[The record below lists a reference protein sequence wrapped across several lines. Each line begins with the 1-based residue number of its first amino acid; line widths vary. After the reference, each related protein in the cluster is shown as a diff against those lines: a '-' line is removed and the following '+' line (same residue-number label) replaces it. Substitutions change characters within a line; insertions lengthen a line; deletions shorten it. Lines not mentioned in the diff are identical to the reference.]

1 MLLTAQLKEM
11 QKNHFLHWNGAVA
24 SDFLLLSLNGS
35 ETVSTP
41 FCYELRSVTAL
52 DEKGIAALHG
62 KAVSC
67 EIGDGIHNLPRRYL
81 HGIVTRIQRKRD
93 AYGQTECLFR
103 LEPAFALL
111 QSGRSTRVWQNM
123 TVADLVSKLLGEH
136 NISQVDLQLR
146 NSYQKREYCIQ
157 YRESD
162 FDFIS
167 RLLEEEGIYYF
178 FKHQEN
184 QHQMVLADHPA
195 GQPESSLAHWHRV
208 LAFEHK
214 ICTWPDSR
222 DDMIAKEGDLSMETF
237 DVLAATFSSIEIS
250 QRAGSL
256 ERLKTQLD
264 RLEACY
270 FSLSQ
275 EEPHALFA
283 QTRQSL
289 SDSTDFLQR
298 LAQRAI
304 PTGSEMLNL
313 DFTDLTDE
321 PVAFERG
328 DAYQAPGRNQLLSR
342 EQAISQMLS
351 IAHFFRQTEPS
362 SPVPF
367 LMERAARWANMTL
380 TEWLDEMLTDSGSMR
395 EINNV
400 LKGQKE

>member
-1 MLLTAQLKEM
+1 MSVM
-11 QKNHFLHWNGAVA
+11 QP
-24 SDFLLLSLNGS
+24 
-35 ETVSTP
+35 E
-41 FCYELRSVTAL
+41 
-52 DEKGIAALHG
+52 IAAMLMPISPEQPAG
-62 KAVSC
+62 L
-67 EIGDGIHNLPRRYL
+67 NLEYEQIYDDIR
-81 HGIVTRIQRKRD
+81 
-93 AYGQTECLFR
+93 
-103 LEPAFALL
+103 
-111 QSGRSTRVWQNM
+111 QS
-123 TVADLVSKLLGEH
+123 
-136 NISQVDLQLR
+136 
-146 NSYQKREYCIQ
+146 
-157 YRESD
+157 RESD
-162 FDFIS
+162 PDYLPQDEWTMAEPRRADWHKVRKLCVAALSQQSKDLQVGCWLVESLTHLQGIEGAETGFQFLSEFITHFWFQCWPTLDDEGAAVRYSKLS
-167 RLLEEEGIYYF
+167 RLDRDISQLLYTRPLIR
-178 FKHQEN
+178 
-184 QHQMVLADHPA
+184 
-195 GQPESSLAHWHRV
+195 QPESSLAHWHRV

-321 PVAFERG
+321 PVAFEEG